1 MLVERHLACKTRPFY
16 EYESIQL
23 KVRMHSGEL
32 RDMDRLPT
40 RVDRSTED
48 FIRRKEFNLSLID
61 DLKSRIAEVK
71 QGGGDKYVDR
81 HRSRGKM
88 LPRERIA
95 EICDPSTPFLELS
108 SLAANGLYDSRAH
121 SAGIITGIGV
131 VHGKECLFVANDATV
146 KGGSYYPMTVKKHIR
161 AQEIADDNNLTCIY
175 LVDSGGAFLPMQ
187 DEVFPDKG
195 HFGRIFRNQAILSSK
210 GVSQVAAVLGSC
222 TAGGAYIPAMSDES
236 IIVKGNGTIF
246 LAGPPLVK
254 SATGE
259 EVTAED
265 LGGADLHTRES
276 GVADHFAEDEPEAL
290 RMVRNV
296 IENLNI
302 KPKHRLDVEIAE
314 EPKHEIEDLMGII
327 PDDNRT
333 SYDVREVIS
342 RIVDGSR
349 FHEFKQRY
357 GNTLVCGFA
366 RIHGY
371 PVGIIAN
378 NGILFSESSL
388 KGAHFVELC
397 GQRGIPLV
405 FLQNITGFMVGRDAE
420 SGGIAKDGAKLVTAV
435 SCVPVPK
442 FTVIIGGSHGAG
454 NYGMC
459 GRAYDPRFVFMWPNS
474 RISVMGGPQA
484 ADVLTTVKQDQR
496 ERENLSPMSDYELNN
511 LRKPIL
517 EKYETEGSPYYSTAR
532 LWDDGVIDPRD
543 TRDIL
548 GLCISASLN
557 APFPEQKYGVFR
569 M

>member
-1 MLVERHLACKTRPFY
+1 MP
-16 EYESIQL
+16 
-23 KVRMHSGEL
+23 SGEL

-40 RVDRSTED
+40 RIDRNSED
-48 FIRRKEFNLSLID
+48 FIRSSEFNLNLVKV
-61 DLKSRIAEVK
+61 LKEKINEVK
-71 QGGGDKYVDR
+71 QGGGEKYVLR
-81 HRSRGKM
+81 HRGRGK
-88 LPRERIA
+88 LLARERIT
-95 EICDPSTPFLELS
+95 EICDPGTPFLEFS

-146 KGGSYYPMTVKKHIR
+146 KGGSYYPLTVKKHIR
-161 AQEIADDNNLTCIY
+161 AQEIADENHLTCIY

-210 GVSQVAAVLGSC
+210 GISQVAAVLGSC

-259 EVTAED
+259 EVTAEN

-296 IENLNI
+296 VENLNI
-302 KPKHRLDVEIAE
+302 KPKHRLDVEPSE
-314 EPKHEIEDLMGII
+314 EPNHDINDLMGII

-333 SYDVREVIS
+333 PYDVREVIS

-366 RIHGY
+366 KIHGY
-371 PVGIIAN
+371 PVGIVAN

-484 ADVLTTVKQDQR
+484 ADVLATVKQDQR
-496 ERENLSPMSDYELNN
+496 ERENLSPMSDYELDN

-532 LWDDGVIDPRD
+532 LWDDGIIDPRD

-557 APFPEQKYGVFR
+557 APFPDQKYGVFR

>member
-1 MLVERHLACKTRPFY
+1 MP
-16 EYESIQL
+16 
-23 KVRMHSGEL
+23 SGEL

-40 RVDRSTED
+40 RIDRNSED
-48 FIRRKEFNLSLID
+48 FNRRRDFNIQLVNELKQKINVVKE
-61 DLKSRIAEVK
+61 
-71 QGGGDKYVDR
+71 GGGQKYVDR
-81 HRSRGKM
+81 HRSRGK
-88 LPRERIA
+88 LLARERIN
-95 EICDPSTPFLELS
+95 EICDPGTPFLELS

-161 AQEIADDNNLTCIY
+161 AQEIADENNLTCIY

-276 GVADHFAEDEPEAL
+276 GVADHYAEDEPEAL

-296 IENLNI
+296 IENLNV
-302 KPKHRLDVEIAE
+302 KPKQRLDVEVVE
-314 EPKHEIEDLMGII
+314 EPKYDVEELMGII

-333 SYDVREVIS
+333 PYDVREVIS

-371 PVGIIAN
+371 PVGIVAN

-484 ADVLTTVKQDQR
+484 ADVLATVKQDQMS
-496 ERENLSPMSDYELNN
+496 RENLPQMSDYELEN
-511 LRKPIL
+511 LRRPIL

-532 LWDDGVIDPRD
+532 LWDDGIIDPRD

-557 APFPEQKYGVFR
+557 APMPDQNYGVFR

>member
-1 MLVERHLACKTRPFY
+1 MIRVNHDFQP
-16 EYESIQL
+16 IQL
-23 KVRMHSGEL
+23 KVRMPSGEL

-40 RVDRSTED
+40 RIDRNSED
-48 FIRRKEFNLSLID
+48 FNRRRDFNIQLVDELKHKINLVKE
-61 DLKSRIAEVK
+61 
-71 QGGGDKYVDR
+71 GGGKKYVDR
-81 HRSRGKM
+81 HRSRGK
-88 LPRERIA
+88 LLARERIN
-95 EICDPSTPFLELS
+95 EICDPGTPFLELS

-161 AQEIADDNNLTCIY
+161 AQEIADENNLTCIY

-276 GVADHFAEDEPEAL
+276 GVADHYAEDEPEAL

-296 IENLNI
+296 IENLNV
-302 KPKHRLDVEIAE
+302 KPKQRLDVEVVE
-314 EPKHEIEDLMGII
+314 EPKYDVEELMGII

-333 SYDVREVIS
+333 PYDVREVIS

-371 PVGIIAN
+371 PVGIVAN

-484 ADVLTTVKQDQR
+484 ADVLATVKQDQMSR
-496 ERENLSPMSDYELNN
+496 ESLPLMSDYELEN
-511 LRKPIL
+511 LRRPIL

-532 LWDDGVIDPRD
+532 LWDDGIIDPRD

-557 APFPEQKYGVFR
+557 APMPDQNYGVFR

>member
-1 MLVERHLACKTRPFY
+1 
-16 EYESIQL
+16 
-23 KVRMHSGEL
+23 
-32 RDMDRLPT
+32 
-40 RVDRSTED
+40 
-48 FIRRKEFNLSLID
+48 
-61 DLKSRIAEVK
+61 
-71 QGGGDKYVDR
+71 
-81 HRSRGKM
+81 
-88 LPRERIA
+88 
-95 EICDPSTPFLELS
+95 
-108 SLAANGLYDSRAH
+108 
-121 SAGIITGIGV
+121 
-131 VHGKECLFVANDATV
+131 
-146 KGGSYYPMTVKKHIR
+146 MTVKKHVR
-161 AQEIADDNNLTCIY
+161 AQEVAEENNLPCIY

-187 DEVFPDKG
+187 DEVFPDKY

-210 GVSQVAAVLGSC
+210 GIPQVAAVLGSC

-259 EVTAED
+259 EVSAEN

-290 RMVRNV
+290 RMVRNIV
-296 IENLNI
+296 ENLNI
-302 KPKHRLDVEIAE
+302 SPKHRLDASRPE
-314 EPKHEIEDLMGII
+314 EPAHDPEQLLGVI
-327 PDDNRT
+327 PKDNRT
-333 SYDVREVIS
+333 PYDVREVIS

-371 PVGIIAN
+371 PVGIVAN

-397 GQRGIPLV
+397 GQRGIPLI
-405 FLQNITGFMVGRDAE
+405 FLQNISGFMVGRKAE

-459 GRAYDPRFVFMWPNS
+459 GRAYDPRFLFMWPNA
-474 RISVMGGPQA
+474 RISVMGGEQA
-484 ADVLTTVKQDQR
+484 ADVLSTVGNADPDEIR
-496 ERENLSPMSDYELNN
+496 N
-511 LRKPIL
+511 
-517 EKYETEGSPYYSTAR
+517 KYENESNPYYSSAR

-543 TRDIL
+543 TRDVL

-557 APFPEQKYGVFR
+557 ADMPEQDYGVFR

>member
-1 MLVERHLACKTRPFY
+1 
-16 EYESIQL
+16 
-23 KVRMHSGEL
+23 MHSGESK
-32 RDMDRLPT
+32 DMDRLPT
-40 RVDRSTED
+40 RVDRGAED
-48 FIRRKEFNLSLID
+48 FVRSREFNLSLID
-61 DLKSRIAEVK
+61 DLKKRIEEVK
-71 QGGGDKYVDR
+71 QGGGEKYVSR

-88 LPRERIA
+88 LARERVA
-95 EICDPSTPFLELS
+95 EICDPGTPFLELS
-108 SLAANGLYDSRAH
+108 TLAANGLYDSRAH

-161 AQEIADDNNLTCIY
+161 AQEIADENNLTCIY

-210 GVSQVAAVLGSC
+210 GISQVAAVLGSC

-259 EVTAED
+259 VVSAED
-265 LGGADLHTRES
+265 LGGAELHTRES

-296 IENLNI
+296 VENLNI
-302 KPKHRLDVEIAE
+302 NPKQRLDVEIAE
-314 EPKHEIEDLMGII
+314 EPHHDIEDLMGII

-333 SYDVREVIS
+333 PYDVREVIS

-349 FHEFKQRY
+349 FHEFKQKY

-371 PVGIIAN
+371 PVGIVAN

-484 ADVLTTVKQDQR
+484 ADVLATVKQDQR
-496 ERENLSPMSDYELNN
+496 ERENLSPMSDFELDN

>member
-1 MLVERHLACKTRPFY
+1 MLVEQHLVSETRLIY

-40 RVDRSTED
+40 RVDRNDED
-48 FIRRKEFNLSLID
+48 FARRREFNLNLID
-61 DLKSRIAEVK
+61 VLKGRIDQVK
-71 QGGGDKYVDR
+71 EGGGQKYVDR

-88 LPRERIA
+88 LARERIA
-95 EICDPSTPFLELS
+95 EICDPGTPFLELS

-161 AQEIADDNNLTCIY
+161 AQEIADENNLTCIY

-187 DEVFPDKG
+187 DEVFPDKN

-210 GVSQVAAVLGSC
+210 GIAQVAAVLGSC

-296 IENLNI
+296 VENLNV
-302 KPKHRLDVEIAE
+302 KSKHRLDVEIPE
-314 EPKHEIEDLMGII
+314 EPKHDVQDLLGII

-333 SYDVREVIS
+333 PYDVREVIS

-496 ERENLSPMSDYELNN
+496 ERESISPMSGYELDNF
-511 LRKPIL
+511 RKPIL
-517 EKYETEGSPYYSTAR
+517 DKYETEGSPYYSTAR
-532 LWDDGVIDPRD
+532 LWDDGIIDPRD

-557 APFPEQKYGVFR
+557 APLPDQKYGVFR